1 MLNEEEEEE
10 PDPPYIIAE
19 DFIFSNLLYLESYRD
34 FYLVNNNTNKADFKL
49 FCIHFKHLVSL
60 NQFQNVKNDL
70 LNHFAESLFTS
81 FTLNYFNIFFLNTYA
96 YLLFICTFSFF
107 NDTTDLFI
115 FDFFILNTI
124 DLIFNIY
131 NIISLPLFIFSFT
144 SNFFFIF

>member
-81 FTLNYFNIFFLNTYA
+81 FTLNYFNIFFLIHMLTFFLYVLLVFLTTLLI
-96 YLLFICTFSFF
+96 YLF
-107 NDTTDLFI
+107 
-115 FDFFILNTI
+115 
-124 DLIFNIY
+124 LIF
-131 NIISLPLFIFSFT
+131 LF
-144 SNFFFIF
+144 